1 VFVDLI
7 FLAACFEINLLQL
20 KETLTTKTKNMKTKF
35 RILTMSLLLVGFFAT
50 AKGSGTSLFSGQS
63 LTELGQYTIRTSDNA
78 LKIGDETLK
87 TYELSY
93 ANSDSPV
100 LIGVKK
106 TKKCMNFIVRTNNFE
121 VEYVCKK
128 HVFGVK
134 RVSSEYQT
142 IAPEVVNQ
150 MMDKAD
156 FYTQRVISQYP
167 KTEEELLALIACYFP
182 SLIQDEYLA
191 KL

>member
-1 VFVDLI
+1 
-7 FLAACFEINLLQL
+7 
-20 KETLTTKTKNMKTKF
+20 MKTKF
-35 RILTMSLLLVGFFAT
+35 GILTMSLLLVGFFAT
-50 AKGSGTSLFSGQS
+50 AKGSGTSLVSGQS
-63 LTELGQYTIRTSDNA
+63 LTGLGQYTIRTSEKA
-78 LKIGDETLK
+78 LNIGGEALK
-87 TYELSY
+87 TYELTY

-106 TKKCMNFIVRTNNFE
+106 TKRCRDFIVRTKNFE
-121 VEYVCKK
+121 VEYVCNK

-134 RVSSEYQT
+134 RIAKEYQT
-142 IAPEVVNQ
+142 IAPEVINE

-167 KTEEELLALIACYFP
+167 KTEEELLGLIACYFP
-182 SLIQDEYLA
+182 SLIQDEYLV